1 MAHRLNLTVNSATN
15 RKPKG
20 KASNRNRG
28 TSTEPIPTLHQKMSE
43 TKSSIV
49 PKPTDR
55 LQALPTFM
63 QRQILAFFGYQDYTL
78 TSRACHF
85 LLARWKEA
93 MKHQRITGTLFVPGT
108 CQTLTQAVNKVHGG
122 CCLTPIV
129 VGQGEHQIG
138 EYLKISSATNIV
150 GDPRVAK
157 EKIVVVGGV
166 LFIKGIH
173 GNCHLQHLTLRSKG
187 SGVFGRSSFT
197 MADVVV
203 EQCGHY
209 GVSAVGTGVVGRCT
223 NLEVRQCGGSGVRA
237 RTGASI
243 TLIGAKTTVH
253 HNCTK
258 RDTHEYGLQVF
269 GSPSTIQLV
278 SPLTKEQ
285 VALENGGGG
294 NWGAEDGG
302 DINQIKTSGG
312 EAARS
317 RTKHRCICV

>member
-1 MAHRLNLTVNSATN
+1 
-15 RKPKG
+15 
-20 KASNRNRG
+20 
-28 TSTEPIPTLHQKMSE
+28 
-43 TKSSIV
+43 
-49 PKPTDR
+49 
-55 LQALPTFM
+55 
-63 QRQILAFFGYQDYTL
+63 
-78 TSRACHF
+78 
-85 LLARWKEA
+85 

-150 GDPRVAK
+150 GHPRVAK

-223 NLEVRQCGGSGVRA
+223 NLEVRQCGGSGVVA
-237 RTGASI
+237 MNGGSI
-243 TLIGAKTTVH
+243 TLTGAKTTVH
-253 HNCTK
+253 HNCA
-258 RDTHEYGLQVF
+258 RGSSDDYGLKVY
-269 GSPSTIQLV
+269 GSSSSTIQLV

-285 VALENGGGG
+285 VALDNGGGG
-294 NWGAEDGG
+294 NWGVEANGA
-302 DINQIKTSGG
+302 DINQIQTI
-312 EAARS
+312 AAVVTPANETQANS
-317 RTKHRCICV
+317 SDNE